1 MLLKSG
7 FVRQGRR
14 RRWKDMAIGVSD
26 AGRQRLTWAY
36 GSGHTRLGGDVS
48 RGAVGGA
55 REV

>member
-1 MLLKSG
+1 
-7 FVRQGRR
+7 
-14 RRWKDMAIGVSD
+14 MAIGVSD